1 MKTIRG
7 RGKLVLYGISGFGVN
22 LLNLMMGS
30 YLCSALLIGG
40 FKTDLAVLNQTFAQ
54 KDLVVAAVWAAFV
67 LVAKIID
74 GIIDIPMASLTDRL
88 KSRFGRRRPTIFLGL
103 TALIAAYLLFVLIIP
118 NDGATIGNT
127 VFYGLILCVFYTAY
141 TLTMVTYYAT
151 FTEIVDNTADRNFV
165 SNVKSVADIVYFIV
179 GYVLVAAMLKGFNI
193 KWVALIVLP
202 IVLTMLIPLF
212 MIKEESTKGKKLEA
226 ETVNLFKSLA
236 YTFKNKDFMLWMLVY
251 FFMTFGSQLFLGG
264 INEYFDYAGLPMT
277 YVMAAAFAPVP
288 FTLMLY
294 NKAIKKKGL
303 GFAFRWVLIA
313 FSVGMLAF
321 FGASFIP
328 NQTVKLVAGIVCGII
343 CSFSIGA
350 FFSVAYS
357 IPSQLAADDEK
368 RTGIKHSA
376 MYFAVQGLF
385 AGVATGI
392 ATGPVLTWLK
402 NHSVIKV
409 IIDGDVAWVPLT
421 GAEAAMTYLTLIC
434 GVACVIA
441 AVLIVVLPKSV
452 NLMGKTDDGANE
464 GLTPTEEPAPAEA
477 LSDADGEN
485 KETETLREEEALQR
499 EEETLNRENNEV

>member
-1 MKTIRG
+1 MKLIKG
-7 RGKLVLYGISGFGVN
+7 KAKLVLYGISGFGVN

-40 FKTDLAVLNQTFAQ
+40 FKEDGILYQTFAQ

-74 GIIDIPMASLTDRL
+74 GVIDIPLASLTDRFR
-88 KSRFGRRRPTIFLGL
+88 SRWGRRRPTILIGL
-103 TALIAAYLLFVLIIP
+103 TALIAAYVLFVTIIP
-118 NDGATIGNT
+118 NNGATIGNT
-127 VFYGLILCVFYTAY
+127 VFFGLILCLFYSAY

-179 GYVLVAAMLKGFNI
+179 GYVLVSAMLKGLNI

-202 IVLTMLIPLF
+202 IVLTMLIPMF
-212 MIKEESTKGKKLEA
+212 MLKEESTKGKKLQT

-236 YTFKNKDFMLWMLVY
+236 YTFKNKDFMLWMVVY

-264 INEYFDYAGLPMT
+264 INEYFSHTGMPMM
-277 YVMAAAFAPVP
+277 YVMAASFAPVP

-294 NKAIKKKGL
+294 NYVIKKKGL
-303 GFAFRWVLIA
+303 GFAFRYVLLA
-313 FSVGMLAF
+313 YSVGMIAM
-321 FGASFIP
+321 FGASYIP
-328 NQTVKLVAGIVCGII
+328 NQTAKIVAGVLCGII

-368 RTGIKHSA
+368 RTGVKHSA

-392 ATGPVLTWLK
+392 ATGVVLTALK
-402 NHSVIKV
+402 QNSQ
-409 IIDGDVAWVPLT
+409 L
-421 GAEAAMTYLTLIC
+421 EAGSSGAMTYLTLIC
-434 GVACVIA
+434 GVGCLIACALTWI
-441 AVLIVVLPKSV
+441 LPKSV
-452 NLMGKTDDGANE
+452 NLMGKTGENPIPVEGQDDF
-464 GLTPTEEPAPAEA
+464 PAEA
-477 LSDADGEN
+477 QSEAAEAET
-485 KETETLREEEALQR
+485 KETAESVESAESKTDDETKE
-499 EEETLNRENNEV
+499 

>member
-1 MKTIRG
+1 MKIIRG
-7 RGKLVLYGISGFGVN
+7 KGKLVLYGISGFGVN

-40 FKTDLAVLNQTFAQ
+40 FKEDGILYQTFAQ

-74 GIIDIPMASLTDRL
+74 GVIDIPLASLTDRL
-88 KSRFGRRRPTIFLGL
+88 KSRWGRRRPTILIGL
-103 TALIAAYLLFVLIIP
+103 IALIAAYLLFVLVIP
-118 NDGATIGNT
+118 NNGATIGNT
-127 VFYGLILCVFYTAY
+127 VYFGLILCLFYSAY

-151 FTEIVDNTADRNFV
+151 FTEIVDNVADRNFV

-179 GYVLVAAMLKGFNI
+179 GYVLVSALLKGLNI

-202 IVLTMLIPLF
+202 ISLTMLIPMF

-236 YTFKNKDFMLWMLVY
+236 YTFKNKDFMLWMVVY

-264 INEYFDYAGLPMT
+264 INEYFNYTGLPMM

-294 NKAIKKKGL
+294 NYVIKKKGL
-303 GFAFRWVLIA
+303 GFAFRYVLVA
-313 FSVGMLAF
+313 YSVGMLAF
-321 FGASFIP
+321 FGASFLADKTAKIALG
-328 NQTVKLVAGIVCGII
+328 VVCGIT

-357 IPSQLAADDEK
+357 IPSQLASDDEK
-368 RTGIKHSA
+368 RTGVKHSA

-385 AGVATGI
+385 AGVSTGI
-392 ATGPVLTWLK
+392 ATGVVLTALK
-402 NHSVIKV
+402 QH
-409 IIDGDVAWVPLT
+409 DG
-421 GAEAAMTYLTLIC
+421 AMPYLTLIC
-434 GVACVIA
+434 GVACLIA
-441 AVLIVVLPKSV
+441 CALTWILPKTV
-452 NLMGKTDDGANE
+452 NLMGKTGENPI
-464 GLTPTEEPAPAEA
+464 PTEGQELAAQTQAEGEAPQT
-477 LSDADGEN
+477 DATDAPVEGGEDD
-485 KETETLREEEALQR
+485 ETLSK
-499 EEETLNRENNEV
+499 